1 MREIQHKESVKRP
14 TALTNMGLN
23 VFYTINTIAKAPLSA
38 EEDLS
43 LKLLNDLFFGVNNWA
58 TDRDLLGAPAE
69 AINAD

>member
-23 VFYTINTIAKAPLSA
+23 VFYTINTITKAPLSA

-43 LKLLNDLFFGVNNWA
+43 LKLLNDLFFGVNN
-58 TDRDLLGAPAE
+58 
-69 AINAD
+69 